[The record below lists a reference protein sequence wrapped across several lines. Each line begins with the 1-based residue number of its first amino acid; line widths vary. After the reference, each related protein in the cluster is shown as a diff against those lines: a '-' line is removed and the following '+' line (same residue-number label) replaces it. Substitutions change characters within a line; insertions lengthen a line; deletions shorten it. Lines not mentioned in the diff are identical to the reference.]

1 MRIARRHSERD
12 PYRSVRLTLF
22 GINIGALL
30 AVWATLLIVVY
41 SLMDHELYQVL
52 DNQLRFTATRI
63 IRNYDR
69 NRSSIPLG
77 PVILADQQESFS
89 LWFIALEHT
98 DWTAAFIDGNP
109 FVDVRQMY
117 RRALVNPT
125 GQYETISMEG
135 LPYRAFYDL
144 VHTHKGTYLIRVVQ
158 PEGPTN
164 ATLGRLLRTLTIAG
178 LTALLLT
185 ILIALWLSER
195 SLAPMIASWRRQQ
208 QFVAD
213 ASHELRTPLTIIKT
227 NLDVLLRN
235 TDHTIESELHFL
247 ANAYAEV
254 TRTNALIE
262 DLLTLAR
269 ADSQEVLIERH
280 PVDIGALTQE
290 VAETVAPMAE
300 AQEKAIDVSVPTTPC
315 LTLGDVNRL
324 RQLLLILIDNALRY
338 SNAGASIRLSVKCD
352 TLYTTLTVADTGIGI
367 DAQLLPRIFDRFVR
381 GDATRSRHE
390 QGGGLGLSIAKWI
403 VEAHRGAISVQS
415 TLGKGTTFIIT
426 LPQ

>member
-1 MRIARRHSERD
+1 MRIRAIRQND

-30 AVWATLLIVVY
+30 AVWAALLIVVY

-52 DNQLRFTATRI
+52 DDQLRLTATRI

-69 NRSSIPLG
+69 GRSSVPLG

-89 LWFIALEHT
+89 LWFISLVHA

-117 RRALVNPT
+117 RRALNDPT
-125 GQYETISMEG
+125 GQYDTIGIQG
-135 LPYRAFYDL
+135 LAYRAFYAL
-144 VHTHKGTYLIRVVQ
+144 VHTQKGTYLIRVVQ

-178 LTALLLT
+178 LAALLLT
-185 ILIALWLSER
+185 ILIGLWLSER

-213 ASHELRTPLTIIKT
+213 ASHELRTPLTIMKT
-227 NLDVLLRN
+227 NLDVLLRHP
-235 TDHTIESELHFL
+235 DHTIGSEINFL

-254 TRTNALIE
+254 TRTSSMIE

-269 ADSQEVLIERH
+269 ADSQEALIEKH
-280 PVDIGALTQE
+280 PVDVSRLTH
-290 VAETVAPMAE
+290 ETADAIMPMAE
-300 AQEKAIDVSVPTTPC
+300 EQEKTITVSLPVSPC

-338 SNAGASIRLSVKCD
+338 SNPGATILLTVKCD
-352 TLYTTLTVADTGIGI
+352 TLYTTITVADTGIGI
-367 DAQLLPRIFDRFVR
+367 EPKLLPRIFDRFVR
-381 GDATRSRHE
+381 GDATRNRHE

-403 VEAHRGAISVQS
+403 VEAHRGAITVQS
-415 TLGKGTTFIIT
+415 TLGKGTTFTVT